1 MNGRFGVL
9 VTALAMAAWPCAA
22 DTLELADGT
31 KIENC
36 YVRDEG
42 TRLLV
47 WSSMAEVG
55 AGAREY
61 PRSAIKGYKIER
73 GEEWDRKPELPDL
86 SVTYIEM
93 NPKLAGL
100 HGAVQ
105 YDDFGRPRIAGP
117 AAFHAAAGTEARS
130 TKEREAAGTEARPTE
145 RGDRP
150 ADESESGTED
160 PYLNPERVVEG
171 VKLSYEPGEEI
182 TLTAHVKNLGFAESA
197 PFNWAWLIDDRPVR
211 EGRCE
216 QRLGEMEEMTFTL
229 QWNWQQGRHYVT
241 FTVDPEDDEIAII
254 NNEIRD
260 PLWGWGLVYIV
271 NPGRVDAWH
280 QFRSAY
286 GTFSFEDFYRW
297 HIDIMNRL
305 FAGSVWP
312 SAPDGIVARVRLDR
326 IVYTEDTQNPDR
338 VRLADDG
345 LRYDQGAWTWV
356 DQPQEL
362 SDGKWIQIDKQWRN
376 QTEWSLPHE
385 LGHQLGLID
394 WYNLDYEGH
403 ADHLM
408 PDNGE
413 KIAHFMRHPV
423 QMMHWHGPQV
433 FGEADAGYLN
443 ATWDKPRGH
452 FGDYLFAIPREVSL
466 RITDINGQ
474 GLPNATVEVFQRG
487 VLVPDDAVPVENEG
501 VRYWPVVEDGKFGH
515 PVSKR
520 PVIAGRTDAA
530 GVLRLPNR
538 PVEPVRTLNGFQRG
552 PNPFGNLNVVGQ
564 RGLMLVKVNY
574 EGHTAAIARAADRL
588 EDVVDSLR
596 RINEMHADGAE
607 LSGARG
613 DRRTDCYW
621 LDVHQF
627 NAAWFRG
634 HRDAWELTLQTTFGS
649 VDSPPPPRE
658 VNVERVD
665 EHHVRVRWSAP
676 EPAHEQQY
684 LNRVIG
690 YRVYRR
696 IGNQGLNDRPWFP
709 VATLGPAAREA
720 VIDLR
725 ECPDDIYWYAKDT
738 NRFGVT
744 ALGDCSMQ
752 SELIGVPLA
761 KPAAP

>member
-1 MNGRFGVL
+1 MNIRIAMLLALVL
-9 VTALAMAAWPCAA
+9 CAPVAA
-22 DTLELADGT
+22 DTLELTDGT
-31 KIENC
+31 RIENC
-36 YVRDEG
+36 YLRDEG

-47 WSSMAEVG
+47 WESMRDVG

-105 YDDFGRPRIAGP
+105 YDAFGRPRIAGP
-117 AAFHAAAGTEARS
+117 AAIKNVE
-130 TKEREAAGTEARPTE
+130 
-145 RGDRP
+145 
-150 ADESESGTED
+150 DE
-160 PYLNPERVVEG
+160 PYLNPQKAVEG
-171 VKLSYEPGEEI
+171 IKLNYEAGEEI
-182 TLTAHVKNLGFAESA
+182 TLTAHVKNVGFAESA
-197 PFNWAWLIDDRPVR
+197 PFNWAWLIDDRPVQ

-216 QRLGEMEEMTFTL
+216 ERLGEMEEMTFTL
-229 QWNWQQGRHYVT
+229 KWNWQEGRHHVT
-241 FTVDPEDDEIAII
+241 FTVDPDDDEIAII

-271 NPGRVDAWH
+271 NPGRVAAWH
-280 QFRSAY
+280 EFRSAY

-297 HIDIMNRL
+297 HIGIMNRL
-305 FAGSVWP
+305 FAESVWP
-312 SAPDGIVARVRLDR
+312 SSPDGVVARVRLDR
-326 IVYTEDTQNPDR
+326 IVYTQDTQNPDR
-338 VRLADDG
+338 VRLGDDG
-345 LRYDQGAWTWV
+345 LRYDQGAWAWV

-362 SDGKWIQIDKQWRN
+362 SEGKWIQIDKQWRN

-403 ADHLM
+403 AGHVV

-452 FGDYLFAIPREVSL
+452 FGDYLFAIPRDVSL

-474 GLPNATVEVFQRG
+474 GLPNALVEVFQRG
-487 VLVPDDAVPVENEG
+487 VVVADDAVPVENAG
-501 VRYWPVVEDGKFGH
+501 VRYLPVVEDGNFNH
-515 PVSKR
+515 PASSD
-520 PVIAGRTDAA
+520 PVIVGRTDEQ
-530 GVLRLPNR
+530 GVMRLPNR
-538 PVEPVRTLNGFQRG
+538 PVEEVRTLNGFERR

-564 RGLMLVKVNY
+564 RGLMLVRVTPGVGGGLGRVQPGAK
-574 EGHTAAIARAADRL
+574 RPADSEAL
-588 EDVVDSLR
+588 
-596 RINEMHADGAE
+596 MPAHF
-607 LSGARG
+607 
-613 DRRTDCYW
+613 W
-621 LDVHQF
+621 LDIHQF
-627 NAAWFRG
+627 NTAWFRG
-634 HRDAWELTLQTTFGS
+634 HRDAWELTLQTMLGS
-649 VDSPPPPRE
+649 VDSPPPPRA
-658 VNVERVD
+658 VSLDRVD
-665 EHHVRVRWSAP
+665 EHRVRVRWSAP
-676 EPAHEQQY
+676 ETVHEQQY

-709 VATLGPAAREA
+709 LATLGPEAREA
-720 VIDLR
+720 IIDLR
-725 ECPDDIYWYAKDT
+725 NLPDDYYWYAKDT
-738 NRFGVT
+738 SRFGVT
-744 ALGDCSMQ
+744 SLGDCSIQ
-752 SELIGVPLA
+752 SELTSTFVTKA
-761 KPAAP
+761 AAP